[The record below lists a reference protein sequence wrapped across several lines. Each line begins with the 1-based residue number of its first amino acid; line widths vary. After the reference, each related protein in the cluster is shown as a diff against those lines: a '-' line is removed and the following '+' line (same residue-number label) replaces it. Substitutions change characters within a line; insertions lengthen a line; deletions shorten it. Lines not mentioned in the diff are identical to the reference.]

1 MVLLCTCWCSVF
13 CVLVCNLLYV
23 VHIYVFFLMIRRPP
37 RSTRIDTSFPYTS
50 LFRSVQI
57 HEAAFVPVA
66 YFGVMDVGTR
76 TAGSSGVS
84 MGRHLRSGER
94 VHLRAARS
102 AQRLAI
108 DNIREASRRRS
119 AHIILASANT
129 PAKIRKV
136 ERG

>member
-1 MVLLCTCWCSVF
+1 MRLASALGCSRETVGMSACGF
-13 CVLVCNLLYV
+13 DVSRPEAGVILAPG
-23 VHIYVFFLMIRRPP
+23 VH
-37 RSTRIDTSFPYTS
+37 
-50 LFRSVQI
+50 I

-102 AQRLAI
+102 AQRLA
-108 DNIREASRRRS
+108 RS
-119 AHIILASANT
+119 EEHTSELQSLMRSSYAGFSL
-129 PAKIRKV
+129 KK
-136 ERG
+136 